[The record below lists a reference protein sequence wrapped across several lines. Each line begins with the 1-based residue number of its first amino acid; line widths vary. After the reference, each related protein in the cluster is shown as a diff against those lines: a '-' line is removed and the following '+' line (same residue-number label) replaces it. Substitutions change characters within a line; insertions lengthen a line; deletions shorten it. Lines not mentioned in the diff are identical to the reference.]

1 MIKGRLEI
9 VKLTKLYITLSAYTG
24 SVLAIRGI
32 LNLALLKYVKI
43 TREQLSIRHAQD

>member
-43 TREQLSIRHAQD
+43 TREHLSIRHAQD